1 MTLTSYWELR
11 LKDRLMESLVMLSA
25 MTEGGG
31 RAAEENRTIELKKKK
46 KKTHKDTNHLHS
58 LNFLNVFII
67 KFDVNFLLCT

>member
-1 MTLTSYWELR
+1 
-11 LKDRLMESLVMLSA
+11 MLSA

-31 RAAEENRTIELKKKK
+31 RAAEENRTIQLKKKTK
-46 KKTHKDTNHLHS
+46 KKTHKDTNRLHS

>member
-1 MTLTSYWELR
+1 
-11 LKDRLMESLVMLSA
+11 MLSA